1 MDKNKN
7 LLKMIFLAMMVAI
20 GVVIS
25 PILRVEGMCPMA
37 HFINV
42 TCAVFLGP
50 WYAFICALAIGII
63 RMIFMGIPPLALT
76 GAVFGAFLSGMLYR
90 LSKGKL
96 VCAFL
101 GEVIG
106 TGIIGAIVS
115 YPVMTLLWGRTG
127 LTWFFYVPSFIAGTL
142 IGGSIAFIFLK
153 QLANAKLLSRFQTA
167 LGSDIYETSDR
178 VANDALGIAF
188 CGFIAY
194 LAVVVVVN
202 NFVTQPG
209 VVVNSI
215 KYVVLATGAKP
226 VMAEHPLEV
235 AHITSMASVLAVNL
249 GNITD
254 ARMESIMISGRQAEE
269 LNIPSIIDS
278 VGVTC
283 SDIRLKLAKEYID
296 MCRPAVIKGNISEI
310 KVLCGEK
317 SDAAGIDVSSKDV
330 FSEDNQDKM
339 MVTAGIVKELSIRT
353 GAVVVASGKIDT
365 ISDGTDVY
373 FIKNG
378 CEMMSRITGTGCMLN
393 VLIAS
398 YLSAAADDKKLKGLS
413 NLQAAI
419 YATAMFGIAGERAAR
434 KTDRSLS
441 GLGSF
446 HMYLMD
452 EISLIDADII
462 EKEGRIY
469 KL

>member
-1 MDKNKN
+1 MLQTVKTDRKNVESLLHSIRKN
-7 LLKMIFLAMMVAI
+7 EPLIHCI
-20 GVVIS
+20 TNPIS
-25 PILRVEGMCPMA
+25 
-37 HFINV
+37 IND
-42 TCAVFLGP
+42 C
-50 WYAFICALAIGII
+50 
-63 RMIFMGIPPLALT
+63 
-76 GAVFGAFLSGMLYR
+76 
-90 LSKGKL
+90 
-96 VCAFL
+96 
-101 GEVIG
+101 
-106 TGIIGAIVS
+106 
-115 YPVMTLLWGRTG
+115 
-127 LTWFFYVPSFIAGTL
+127 
-142 IGGSIAFIFLK
+142 
-153 QLANAKLLSRFQTA
+153 ANA
-167 LGSDIYETSDR
+167 
-178 VANDALGIAF
+178 
-188 CGFIAY
+188 
-194 LAVVVVVN
+194 
-202 NFVTQPG
+202 
-209 VVVNSI
+209 
-215 KYVVLATGAKP
+215 VLATGAKP

-310 KVLCGEK
+310 KVLCGEE

-339 MVTAGIVKELSIRT
+339 MVTASIVKELSIRT

-441 GLGSF
+441 GLG
-446 HMYLMD
+446 
-452 EISLIDADII
+452 
-462 EKEGRIY
+462 
-469 KL
+469 

>member
-1 MDKNKN
+1 MLQKVKTDRKNVESLLHSIRKN
-7 LLKMIFLAMMVAI
+7 EPLIHCI
-20 GVVIS
+20 TNPIS
-25 PILRVEGMCPMA
+25 
-37 HFINV
+37 IND
-42 TCAVFLGP
+42 C
-50 WYAFICALAIGII
+50 
-63 RMIFMGIPPLALT
+63 
-76 GAVFGAFLSGMLYR
+76 
-90 LSKGKL
+90 
-96 VCAFL
+96 
-101 GEVIG
+101 
-106 TGIIGAIVS
+106 
-115 YPVMTLLWGRTG
+115 
-127 LTWFFYVPSFIAGTL
+127 
-142 IGGSIAFIFLK
+142 
-153 QLANAKLLSRFQTA
+153 ANA
-167 LGSDIYETSDR
+167 
-178 VANDALGIAF
+178 
-188 CGFIAY
+188 
-194 LAVVVVVN
+194 
-202 NFVTQPG
+202 
-209 VVVNSI
+209 
-215 KYVVLATGAKP
+215 VLATGAKP

-310 KVLCGEK
+310 KVLCGEE
-317 SDAAGIDVSSKDV
+317 SDAVGIDVSSKDV

-339 MVTAGIVKELSIRT
+339 MVTASIVKELSIRT